1 MEENTNITS
10 TEETQA
16 TEPEV
21 KATTSTEEQPTTSVE
36 EQLQKLMVE
45 NAKMKRAFDKASSEA
60 ADYKK
65 KYNATLSE
73 KEQAD
78 LAKAE
83 AEARRDERLA
93 ELERENSIHKFTESF
108 LDLGYDKE
116 SAIAAATAQ
125 VDNDVDTLFKLQKKI
140 IDAKV
145 QAKVNELLAPKVSYY
160 KKFNNT
166 SIVDGLKSIGVD
178 YSFNNRR
185 KIANKNGIK
194 VYVGTASQNKYLCD
208 LARQGKLIKV

>member
-1 MEENTNITS
+1 MDENTNVTS
-10 TEETQA
+10 NEETKVTPQ
-16 TEPEV
+16 TEA
-21 KATTSTEEQPTTSVE
+21 KASSQPKADEKPTPSAEEQM
-36 EQLQKLMVE
+36 QQLMVE
-45 NAKMKRAFDKASSEA
+45 NAKLKRAMDKASSEA

-78 LAKAE
+78 MAKAE
-83 AEARRDERLA
+83 EQARRDERLA

-140 IDAKV
+140 LDEKIAAKE
-145 QAKVNELLAPKVSYY
+145 QELIKDIPRAK
-160 KKFNNT
+160 T
-166 SIVDGLKSIGVD
+166 GV
-178 YSFNNRR
+178 YSSMTKDQIMAITNREERR
-185 KIANKNGIK
+185 KAMAENWELFEN
-194 VYVGTASQNKYLCD
+194 
-208 LARQGKLIKV
+208 

>member
-1 MEENTNITS
+1 MDENTNVT
-10 TEETQA
+10 TNEATNETTQ
-16 TEPEV
+16 TLTKPESAP
-21 KATTSTEEQPTTSVE
+21 KADDTIQ
-36 EQLQKLMVE
+36 QQMVE
-45 NAKMKRAFDKASSEA
+45 IAKLKRALDKASSDV

-73 KEQAD
+73 QERASQE
-78 LAKAE
+78 KAE

-140 IDAKV
+140 IDDRVLAKE
-145 QAKVNELLAPKVSYY
+145 QEMY
-160 KKFNNT
+160 
-166 SIVDGLKSIGVD
+166 KSIPRAKTGVYASMTKEQMMAIKD
-178 YSFNNRR
+178 GEERR
-185 KIANKNGIK
+185 KAIAENIE
-194 VYVGTASQNKYLCD
+194 LF
-208 LARQGKLIKV
+208 R

>member
-1 MEENTNITS
+1 MDENTNVTANEA
-10 TEETQA
+10 TNETTQ
-16 TEPEV
+16 TLTKPESAP
-21 KATTSTEEQPTTSVE
+21 KADDKPTPSAEDTI
-36 EQLQKLMVE
+36 QQQMVE
-45 NAKMKRAFDKASSEA
+45 IAKLKRALDKASSDV

-73 KEQAD
+73 QERASQE
-78 LAKAE
+78 KAE

-140 IDAKV
+140 IDDRVLAKE
-145 QAKVNELLAPKVSYY
+145 QEMY
-160 KKFNNT
+160 
-166 SIVDGLKSIGVD
+166 KSIPRAKTGVYASMTKEQIMAIKD
-178 YSFNNRR
+178 GEERR
-185 KIANKNGIK
+185 KAIAENIE
-194 VYVGTASQNKYLCD
+194 LF
-208 LARQGKLIKV
+208 R